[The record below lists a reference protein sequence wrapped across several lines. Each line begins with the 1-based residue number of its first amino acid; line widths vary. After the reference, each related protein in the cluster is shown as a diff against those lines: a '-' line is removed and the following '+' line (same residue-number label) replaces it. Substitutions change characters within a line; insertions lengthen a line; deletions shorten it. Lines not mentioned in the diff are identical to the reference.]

1 MNASQLVVMASSHLM
16 KNATMQITMILT
28 TAVLTTARSCLIQ
41 IVFLIA
47 IEKVYAMFVGT
58 TKQKS

>member
-16 KNATMQITMILT
+16 KNATMQIAMILT
-28 TAVLTTARSCLIQ
+28 TAVLTTAPSCLIQ